1 MSFLDK
7 LSEKMQSCAKVKEV
21 ADVLNAMVRDGL
33 GDKMLGMYLGRTEN
47 FEVTLPV
54 VDIMFEKD
62 GSAAF
67 FSPIQPKFLKDKKVI
82 PSFDLLI
89 SFDDDSMTIKLGK
102 SEGVNTCTVE

>member
-54 VDIMFEKD
+54 FE
-62 GSAAF
+62 
-67 FSPIQPKFLKDKKVI
+67 
-82 PSFDLLI
+82 
-89 SFDDDSMTIKLGK
+89 
-102 SEGVNTCTVE
+102 E